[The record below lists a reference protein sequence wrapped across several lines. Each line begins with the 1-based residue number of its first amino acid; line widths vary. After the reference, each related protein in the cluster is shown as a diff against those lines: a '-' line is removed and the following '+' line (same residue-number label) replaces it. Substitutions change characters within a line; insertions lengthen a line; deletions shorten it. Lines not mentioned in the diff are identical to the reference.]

1 MSTTEIRE
9 KVKVGV
15 VFDTGEAA
23 PRWFLWKKKKI
34 DVKEVTFTWRTAE
47 GSSVLVHYS
56 VAADSGLYE
65 LSYNQKTMDWTLE
78 NTAESGK

>member
-1 MSTTEIRE
+1 MSTTEIKE

-15 VFDTGEAA
+15 VFAGGGAV
-23 PRWFLWKKKKI
+23 PKWFMWKKEKI

-56 VAADSGLYE
+56 ITAKSGMYE

-78 NTAESGK
+78 NTAE